1 MENRVKETLISG
13 GVFTQE
19 EFDQHEDKIKGTFLY
34 KKTELEIA
42 LSDALILCKDT
53 FLKKVQ

>member
-1 MENRVKETLISG
+1 MKNKVKQTLISN

-19 EFDQHEDKIKGTFLY
+19 EFEQHEDKIKGTFLY
-34 KKTELEIA
+34 KKTELELA

-53 FLKKVQ
+53 FLKKA